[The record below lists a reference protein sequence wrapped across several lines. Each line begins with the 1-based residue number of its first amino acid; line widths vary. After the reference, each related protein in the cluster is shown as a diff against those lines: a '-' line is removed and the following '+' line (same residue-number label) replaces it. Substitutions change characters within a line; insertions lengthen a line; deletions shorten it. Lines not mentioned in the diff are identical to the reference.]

1 MYLYLQAYVGQAVV
15 DTLKAWGFWSAIIAT
30 MFVIFLGWF
39 LTKRG
44 IFKKDWEAVLIKI
57 VMVVGL
63 PCLAFDGFMADTTVE
78 QVKTQAAIL
87 LVGFLFYIILGIVAK
102 YFYIK
107 YDQDVRDT
115 LTMCTVFASTTFF
128 GIPVVTALFGAGKA
142 ALPANIFNIPY
153 RVFLYSLWFIVMS
166 KPVAGQ
172 LAPVGQT
179 TVETVV
185 DVKMDPAGYA
195 QVKAEMR
202 AKKMATVKANLKQ
215 IFVNPI
221 LIATIIG
228 FIFWVTQLIPGIA
241 VVPDQ
246 NAIGSGKFFSQL
258 RLDNSFPPLFKI
270 TKTLEGV
277 CTPLAWLAIG
287 MTLAKG
293 KIREAMQDKKV
304 WYGMMMKVILAPVV
318 VLVLT
323 VIFAVIGKQTGA
335 WKLDSI
341 GLAVIV
347 IMLAAPPTSI
357 IVAYSIGYNK
367 QPMLT
372 SNLTLVSTLFSIISL
387 PFWVIITTAIGAT
400 SLFTY

>member
-1 MYLYLQAYVGQAVV
+1 MHLYLQADVGQAVV

-44 IFKKDWEAVLIKI
+44 TFKKDWEAVLIKI

-115 LTMCTVFASTTFF
+115 LAMCTVFASTTFF

-153 RVFLYSLWFIVMS
+153 RVFLYSLGFIVMS

-202 AKKMATVKANLKQ
+202 VKKMATVKANLKQ

-246 NAIGSGKFFSQL
+246 NAIGSGKLFSPL

-318 VLVLT
+318 GLVLA
-323 VIFAVIGKQTGA
+323 VIFAVIGKQIGA

-347 IMLAAPPTSI
+347 IMLAAPPASV

-367 QPMLT
+367 QQMLT

>member
-1 MYLYLQAYVGQAVV
+1 MHLYLQADVGQAVV

-44 IFKKDWEAVLIKI
+44 TFKKDWEAVLIKI

-115 LTMCTVFASTTFF
+115 LAMCTVFASTTFF

-153 RVFLYSLWFIVMS
+153 RVFLYSLGFIVMS

-246 NAIGSGKFFSQL
+246 NAIGSGKFFSPL

-318 VLVLT
+318 GLVLA

-341 GLAVIV
+341 GLAIIV
-347 IMLAAPPTSI
+347 IMLAAPPASV

-387 PFWVIITTAIGAT
+387 PLWVIITTAIGAT

>member
-1 MYLYLQAYVGQAVV
+1 MHLYLQADVGKAVI

-44 IFKKDWEAVLIKI
+44 TFKKDWEAVLIKI

-63 PCLAFDGFMADTTVE
+63 PSLAFNGFMADTTVE

-115 LTMCTVFASTTFF
+115 LAMCTVFASTTFF

-142 ALPANIFNIPY
+142 ALPANVFNIPY
-153 RVFLYSLWFIVMS
+153 RVFLYSLGFIVMS
-166 KPVAGQ
+166 KPVTGQ
-172 LAPVGQT
+172 LAAVGQT
-179 TVETVV
+179 VSETVIDAKV
-185 DVKMDPAGYA
+185 DPTGYA

-246 NAIGSGKFFSQL
+246 NAIGSGKLFSPL
-258 RLDNSFPPLFKI
+258 WLDNTFPPLFKI

-318 VLVLT
+318 GLVLA

-347 IMLAAPPTSI
+347 IMLAAPSASV

-367 QPMLT
+367 WPMLT

>member
-1 MYLYLQAYVGQAVV
+1 M
-15 DTLKAWGFWSAIIAT
+15 
-30 MFVIFLGWF
+30 GWF

-44 IFKKDWEAVLIKI
+44 TFKKDWEAVLIKI

-63 PCLAFDGFMADTTVE
+63 PCLAFDGFMADTTVD

-87 LVGFLFYIILGIVAK
+87 LVEFLFYIILGIVAK

-115 LTMCTVFASTTFF
+115 LAMCTVFASTTFF
-128 GIPVVTALFGAGKA
+128 GIPVVTALFGSGKA
-142 ALPANIFNIPY
+142 ALPANVFNIPY
-153 RVFLYSLWFIVMS
+153 RVFLYSLGFIVMS
-166 KPVAGQ
+166 KPVVTQ
-172 LAPVGQT
+172 LASVGQT
-179 TVETVV
+179 TAETVV
-185 DVKMDPAGYA
+185 AAKIDPVGYA
-195 QVKAEMR
+195 QVKAEIR
-202 AKKMATVKANLKQ
+202 AKKMTMVKANLKQ

-241 VVPDQ
+241 IVPDQ
-246 NAIGSGKFFSQL
+246 NSVGSGKLFSPL
-258 RLDNSFPPLFKI
+258 RLDNTFPPLFKV

-318 VLVLT
+318 GLVLAI
-323 VIFAVIGKQTGA
+323 IFALIGKQTGA

-347 IMLAAPPTSI
+347 IMLAAPPASV

>member
-1 MYLYLQAYVGQAVV
+1 MHLYLQANVGTAVV

-44 IFKKDWEAVLIKI
+44 TFKKDWETVLIKI

-107 YDQDVRDT
+107 YEQDVRDT
-115 LTMCTVFASTTFF
+115 LAMCTVFASTTFF
-128 GIPVVTALFGAGKA
+128 GIPVVTALFEAGQA
-142 ALPANIFNIPY
+142 TLPANIFNIPY
-153 RVFLYSLWFIVMS
+153 RVFLYSLGFIVMS
-166 KPVAGQ
+166 KPTQGQ
-172 LAPVGQT
+172 LAT
-179 TVETVV
+179 IAETKTETIV
-185 DVKMDPAGYA
+185 DAKIDPTGYA
-195 QVKAEMR
+195 QVKTEIR

-228 FIFWVTQLIPGIA
+228 FIFWVTQLIPGIEI
-241 VVPDQ
+241 VPDQ
-246 NAIGSGKFFSQL
+246 NKIGSGRLFSPL
-258 RLDNSFPPLFKI
+258 RLDNTFPPLFKI
-270 TKTLEGV
+270 TKTLEGL

-293 KIREAMQDKKV
+293 KLREAMQDKKV
-304 WYGMMMKVILAPVV
+304 WYGMIMKVILAPIIG
-318 VLVLT
+318 LVLAI
-323 VIFAVIGKQTGA
+323 IFAVIGKETGV
-335 WKLDSI
+335 WKLNSV
-341 GLAVIV
+341 GLTVIV
-347 IMLAAPPTSI
+347 IMLAAPPASV
-357 IVAYSIGYNK
+357 IVAYSIGYKK
-367 QPMLT
+367 QPMLA

-400 SLFTY
+400 SLFT